1 MMILPFVVLAVA
13 FAAGTWWLGW
23 WAVPLVAL
31 LFGAWRARRS
41 PDAGRAPGALLVGL
55 TAAATW
61 ALLLAAAAVS
71 APVAEL
77 ARGLAAVMGQSAPVF
92 YLATVVFPLLLAWS
106 AAAFGESI
114 FSRREASAPAE
125 PAAVRRSA

>member
-1 MMILPFVVLAVA
+1 MMILPLVLLAVA

-31 LFGAWRARRS
+31 AYGVWRARRS
-41 PDAGRAPGALLVGL
+41 PDARRAPAALLVGI

-61 ALLLAAAAVS
+61 ALLLAASAAS

-77 ARGLAAVMGQSAPVF
+77 ARGLAAVMGQPAPVL
-92 YLATVVFPLLLAWS
+92 YLATVLFPMLLAWS
-106 AAAFGESI
+106 AAAFGESAVT
-114 FSRREASAPAE
+114 RRRASASAE
-125 PAAVRRSA
+125 PAAIRRSA